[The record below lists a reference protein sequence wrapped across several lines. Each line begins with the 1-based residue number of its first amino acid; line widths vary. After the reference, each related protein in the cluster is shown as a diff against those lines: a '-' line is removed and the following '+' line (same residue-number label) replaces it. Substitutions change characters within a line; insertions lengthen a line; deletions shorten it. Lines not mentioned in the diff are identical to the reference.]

1 MNKKERKAW
10 KKLKGDNEYTNRYI
24 NMLKCGGSKDSLDL
38 LKDVDVNLETTKPVE
53 DAFKYFEEKLQSLED
68 LLN

>member
-1 MNKKERKAW
+1 
-10 KKLKGDNEYTNRYI
+10 
-24 NMLKCGGSKDSLDL
+24 MLKCGGSKDSLDL

-53 DAFKYFEEKLQSLED
+53 DAFKYFEEKLQALED